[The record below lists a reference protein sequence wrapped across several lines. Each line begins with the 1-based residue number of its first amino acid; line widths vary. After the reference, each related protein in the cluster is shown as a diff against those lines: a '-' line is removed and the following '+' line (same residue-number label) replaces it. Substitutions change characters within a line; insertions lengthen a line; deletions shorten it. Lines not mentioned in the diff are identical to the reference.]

1 VFKKSYLPLWTEE
14 LFVVS
19 EIQYTNPI
27 TYKLKD
33 LNGEAITGT
42 FYEQEM
48 QKSKQDTFRIEK
60 VLKQKVTRY
69 LSSGWAIRM
78 ILIAGLTRRMQYR
91 FKWRRCIQVLPAA
104 RPRVL
109 K

>member
-19 EIQYTNPI
+19 EIQYTNAI

-48 QKSKQDTFRIEK
+48 QKPNQDTFRIEK
-60 VLKQKVTRY
+60 EIKTK
-69 LSSGWAIRM
+69 GDKI
-78 ILIAGLTRRMQYR
+78 
-91 FKWRRCIQVLPAA
+91 
-104 RPRVL
+104 
-109 K
+109 